1 MATITATGLASGLD
15 VESIVTQLME
25 LERLPLE
32 RLQTQES
39 QVEAQISAY
48 GQYKSALSEFQT
60 AMDQLS
66 SISKFKI
73 YNATSSDENLMSA
86 TATESAAPGRYDI
99 NVSALA
105 SHHKLAS
112 GAYAN
117 STDAVGTGTIDIS
130 VGAESFSVTIDSEN
144 NSLAGIR
151 DAINQNADNTGVT
164 ATLLKDDAGSRLIF
178 TSDESGTEQALSVSA
193 SGSAGLTGLVNTTEV
208 SAAADAELTI
218 DGFNITSGSNTI
230 STALQGVNLE
240 LKDLGSSTLSL
251 TRNNEAI
258 AESVQS
264 FADAYNALQSTTTQL
279 RSGQLAADS
288 TLLTIQSSIQ
298 SVINTKADLGD
309 DSPYSYMTEVGL
321 STGKDGNMTVDLIA
335 LEKAMDTDFHSFTS
349 VFADSE
355 AGFAVR
361 LDTLMDGF
369 LGIDG
374 LIESREDGFDS
385 RIRRIQDQ
393 EASYEY
399 RLELTETR
407 LRSQFTALE
416 ELMAG
421 FNSTSSFLTQQLA
434 NQSS

>member
-32 RLQTQES
+32 RLQRQES

-60 AMDQLS
+60 AMDKLS

-208 SAAADAELTI
+208 SVAADAELTI

-230 STALQGVNLE
+230 STALQGVSLE

-264 FADAYNALQSTTTQL
+264 FADAYNALQSTTNQL

-298 SVINTKADLGD
+298 SVINTKADLG

-434 NQSS
+434 SLQSS